1 MTQRFTTVKKV
12 GLGFALLTCLLVVA
26 VGLTISQVARTQEV
40 TDQLVNQSGPMIESS
55 LRVINGVSD
64 ATGKSRG
71 WMLYEDEVLKVGWVA
86 AYSDW
91 VDPGVANLKRLVE
104 QSGSATQRAQVKL
117 VEEKARDLKRYQE
130 QQMAIV
136 RTDKHLPAHEL
147 MQSQAAPKAVA
158 IDAAITAMI
167 DEESKLES
175 TSERKQVLYLLA
187 DLRGSF
193 ASSLASLREYL
204 HTGKDPTR
212 QRFQQLLLENMN
224 VIDAIDEQS
233 HLLLGIQP
241 QQWARL
247 KLDRSEFENLAKSI
261 IEIRQSDKWDSAVA
275 ILRDNAI
282 PAASQI
288 QGTLQALISE
298 LEPKNK
304 ANRDALVDLTS
315 FLTTME
321 WTLLAVGI
329 VISGSLATA
338 IIRSVKGAIFDVQ
351 ASTQKV
357 GGLSQEIAAGSQ
369 QQVASMNQTATSLN
383 EITTTA
389 EEFKV
394 TMQEFADRARA
405 VQEAATETAK
415 LSADGRT
422 LTQESATR
430 IEQVRANSQAAG
442 ESVLRLAEQMQ
453 RIGEITA
460 TVHEIAEQTKML
472 ALNASIEAAR
482 AGEEGRG
489 FAVVATQVRELA
501 NQSKDA
507 AGRIETLISGTQ
519 RSMQDVVNKIEDG
532 SRLSSESTDIVQ
544 KLKSSFE
551 EIAQAIQQTTDAMSQ
566 INTGAKQQEQGI
578 TELVSSIT
586 EIDSA
591 SKESLASAEQTQ
603 KAIMSIDQQINRLND
618 IMEQF

>member
-193 ASSLASLREYL
+193 ASALASLREYL

-212 QRFQQLLLENMN
+212 QRFQQLLLENMK

-460 TVHEIAEQTKML
+460 TVHEIAEQTKIL

-603 KAIMSIDQQINRLND
+603 KAIVSIDQQINRLND